1 MRLDKFLSNM
11 GLGSRKDVHKLIASG
26 VVMIDGNTCRA
37 RDAQFDENVARVTV
51 NGEFIPYKPFVY
63 IMVNK
68 PAGYLSSTED
78 GSGPVVTELLS
89 GAYSSYKLGVC
100 GRLDKD
106 AEGLLLLTNDG
117 DFIHR
122 VISPEKH
129 VGKQYYVKLKREITD
144 RDVVQFERGIKLADG
159 TQLKPAKLEKSH
171 QESGSAE
178 TIPAAETGVKTPEAS
193 VTITEGKFHQ
203 VKKMFLA
210 TGNEVFYL
218 KRLSIGALR
227 LDKTLKTGEFKELS
241 PEEAFKAYEQ
251 TNG

>member
-11 GLGSRKDVHKLIASG
+11 GLGSRKDVHKIIASG
-26 VVMIDGNTCRA
+26 AVMIDGNICKS
-37 RDAQFDENVARVTV
+37 RDAQFDENTAKVTV
-51 NGEFIPYKPFVY
+51 NGEYIPYKPFVY

-78 GSGPVVTELLS
+78 GSGPVVTDLLS
-89 GAYSSYKLGVC
+89 GAYNSYKLGVC

-129 VGKQYYVKLKREITD
+129 VGKQYYVKLKREITT
-144 RDVVQFERGIKLADG
+144 RDVVQFECGIKLADG
-159 TQLKPAKLEKSH
+159 TQLKPAKLKKVNIEI
-171 QESGSAE
+171 SGIE
-178 TIPAAETGVKTPEAS
+178 TEPGAKKDLNTPEAS

-210 TGNEVFYL
+210 TGNEVLYL

-227 LDKTLKTGEFKELS
+227 LDETLKTGEFKELS
-241 PEEAFKAYEQ
+241 PEEAYKAYEQ